1 LTACWQGFGIDR
13 PLAAPAPADLASWLQ
28 AQLGWDAADLS
39 MQPLA
44 GGCIHRAWCL
54 QGQGGQRLFIKTNRA
69 SALPLLQAEAEG
81 LVALAGMAAGIDQ
94 LSVPTPLA
102 LGRVGDWSV
111 LVLPWLDLG
120 GDQGWTQLGESL
132 ARLHRQ
138 SQMAHGGQGFGWQA
152 DNYIGSTIQLN
163 GWLPDWGDFFAQRR
177 LAPQLAL
184 LERSGQSMTGAQ
196 RLLALV
202 PQWLAGHGAEPVL
215 VHGDL
220 WSGNAGVLRGGGAS
234 IFDPAC
240 HWADRE
246 VDLAM
251 ARLFGGF
258 PQAFFSGYQQ
268 QWPLPPGAAA
278 RVPLYN
284 LYHLLNHANLFGGGY
299 AGQAE
304 AVIKS
309 LLARPPLD

>member
-1 LTACWQGFGIDR
+1 
-13 PLAAPAPADLASWLQ
+13 
-28 AQLGWDAADLS
+28 
-39 MQPLA
+39 M
-44 GGCIHRAWCL
+44 
-54 QGQGGQRLFIKTNRA
+54 
-69 SALPLLQAEAEG
+69 LQAEAEG

-94 LSVPTPLA
+94 LTVPTPLT

-138 SQMAHGGQGFGWQA
+138 SQLAHGGQGFGWQA
-152 DNYIGSTIQLN
+152 NNYIGSTIQLN

-184 LERSGQSMTGAQ
+184 LERSGRSMPGAE

-202 PQWLAGHGAEPVL
+202 PQWLAGHGALASL

-251 ARLFGGF
+251 AQLFGGF

-309 LLARPPLD
+309 LLARPPLS

>member
-1 LTACWQGFGIDR
+1 V
-13 PLAAPAPADLASWLQ
+13 
-28 AQLGWDAADLS
+28 
-39 MQPLA
+39 A
-44 GGCIHRAWCL
+44 GGCIHRAWRL
-54 QGQGGQRLFIKTNRA
+54 EGKGGQPLFIKTNRA

-81 LVALAGMAAGIDQ
+81 LGALAAVAAGNGAACRATAGIDA
-94 LSVPTPLA
+94 LTIPTPLA
-102 LGRVGDWSV
+102 LGTVGDWSV
-111 LVLPWLDLG
+111 LALPWLDLVG
-120 GDQGWTQLGESL
+120 GPGGPPAGTGTAAGAAAGGWRQLGDRL

-138 SQMAHGGQGFGWQA
+138 SQLAHGDQGFGWA
-152 DNYIGSTIQLN
+152 TDNYIGSTIQLN
-163 GWLPDWGDFFAQRR
+163 GWLPHWGEFFARRR

-184 LERSGQSMTGAQ
+184 LERSGRALAGG
-196 RLLALV
+196 RELLELV
-202 PQWLAGHGAEPVL
+202 PQWLEGHGATPVL

-220 WSGNAGVLRGGGAS
+220 WSGNAALLRGGGAC

-251 ARLFGGF
+251 AQLFGGF
-258 PQAFFSGYQQ
+258 PQEFFSGYAG
-268 QWPLPPGAAA
+268 QWPLPAGAPA

-304 AVIKS
+304 AVIGA
-309 LLARPPLD
+309 LLARPPLG

>member
-1 LTACWQGFGIDR
+1 L
-13 PLAAPAPADLASWLQ
+13 SLQ
-28 AQLGWDAADLS
+28 A
-39 MQPLA
+39 LA
-44 GGCIHRAWCL
+44 GGCIHRAWRL
-54 QGQGGQRLFIKTNRA
+54 EGEGGQRLFIKTNRA
-69 SALPLLQAEAEG
+69 SALPLLRAEAEG
-81 LVALAGMAAGIDQ
+81 LLALAAMAAGHGAARSAAARRATAGIDG
-94 LSVPTPLA
+94 LTIPTPLA
-102 LGRVGDWSV
+102 LGTVGDWAV
-111 LVLPWLDLG
+111 LVLPWLDLAG
-120 GDQGWTQLGESL
+120 GPGAPPAAPGATAGGWRQLGESL

-138 SQMAHGGQGFGWQA
+138 SQLAHGDQGFGWA
-152 DNYIGSTIQLN
+152 TDNYIGSTIQLN
-163 GWLPDWGDFFAQRR
+163 GWLPQWGEFFARRR

-184 LERSGQSMTGAQ
+184 LERSG
-196 RLLALV
+196 LALPGARELLERV
-202 PQWLAGHGAEPVL
+202 PQWLEGHGARPVL

-220 WSGNAGVLRGGGAS
+220 WSGNAALLRDGGAS

-258 PQAFFSGYQQ
+258 PQEFFSGYER
-268 QWPLPPGAAA
+268 QWPLPAGAPA

-304 AVIKS
+304 AAIGT
-309 LLARPPLD
+309 LLARPPLG

>member
-1 LTACWQGFGIDR
+1 
-13 PLAAPAPADLASWLQ
+13 
-28 AQLGWDAADLS
+28 

-44 GGCIHRAWCL
+44 GGCIHRAWRL
-54 QGQGGQRLFIKTNRA
+54 QGPGGQRLFIKTNRA

-81 LVALAGMAAGIDQ
+81 LVALAGMAAGIDR

-138 SQMAHGGQGFGWQA
+138 SQLAHGGQGFGWQA
-152 DNYIGSTIQLN
+152 NNFIGSTIQLN

-184 LERSGQSMTGAQ
+184 LERSGRSMPGAE

-202 PQWLAGHGAEPVL
+202 PQWLAGHGA
-215 VHGDL
+215 
-220 WSGNAGVLRGGGAS
+220 
-234 IFDPAC
+234 
-240 HWADRE
+240 
-246 VDLAM
+246 
-251 ARLFGGF
+251 
-258 PQAFFSGYQQ
+258 
-268 QWPLPPGAAA
+268 PP
-278 RVPLYN
+278 
-284 LYHLLNHANLFGGGY
+284 
-299 AGQAE
+299 
-304 AVIKS
+304 
-309 LLARPPLD
+309 